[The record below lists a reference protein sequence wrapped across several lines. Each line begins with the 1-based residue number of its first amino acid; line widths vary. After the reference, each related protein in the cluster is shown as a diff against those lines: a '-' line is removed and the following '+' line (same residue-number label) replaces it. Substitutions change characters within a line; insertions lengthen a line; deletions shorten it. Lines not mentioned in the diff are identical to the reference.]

1 MTKRI
6 ASFILVLILAL
17 GLLPFGALA
26 DETGGAEIIA
36 SGDCSSQLNPD
47 SVSWKLDSNGLLTI
61 SGKGYMNY
69 YGLSLSETAPWG
81 TDIKSVVVESG
92 VLDVGA
98 RSFYHCDKLK
108 SVTLSESVDG
118 IGNSAFEGC
127 TSLRSIDLPDS
138 LEYICDSLFKGC
150 TALESVVIPE
160 KVIEIR
166 EQAFEG
172 CTNLTEVYFPDSLKD
187 IKSGAFEDCHKL
199 KSVTIP
205 DNAWMSGSYIFAR
218 CYSLE
223 SVKLSTKQGTIGDN
237 TFLDCTNLKS
247 LTIGKK
253 FISADSFAFG
263 MDINGIYYNG
273 TPYANV
279 PYLNDV
285 YYAGSPTEWKNIEH
299 CKENFHLARV
309 HYNDTGSNHKYTD
322 TIYPASC
329 TSTGRI
335 EHVCT
340 CGIKYTEYLCELGHE
355 FVANVCVRCGASAST
370 DGFTDISSDKY
381 YFDAVNWAVGNGIT
395 LGTTASTFSPNDV
408 CTRAQIVTFLWRA
421 AGRPVYNDGFMKF
434 DDVPQSAY
442 YYNAVKWA
450 ERNNITEGTDST
462 HFSPNAT
469 CTRAQIVTLLMRA
482 NRFTDDAPKVDFVD
496 VTVGSYYY
504 KAVCWATKYG
514 VTLGTDA
521 THFSPNAGC
530 TRAQV
535 VTFLYPA
542 KDL

>member
-26 DETGGAEIIA
+26 DETGSAEIVA
-36 SGDCSSQLNPD
+36 SGDCSSQSNPD

-61 SGKGYMNY
+61 SGKGYMND
-69 YGLSLSETAPWG
+69 YGLSFSEAAPWG
-81 TDIKSVVVESG
+81 TGIKNVVVESG
-92 VLDVGA
+92 VLNVGA
-98 RSFYHCDKLK
+98 RSFYHCDKLT

-138 LEYICDSLFKGC
+138 LDYICDSLFKGC

-160 KVIEIR
+160 KVIDIR
-166 EQAFEG
+166 ESAFAG
-172 CTNLTEVYFPDSLKD
+172 CTNLTEVYFPDGLKD
-187 IKSGAFEDCHKL
+187 IKSGAFEYCRKL

-205 DNAWMSGSYIFAR
+205 DSVLFPGSSIFAR

-223 SVKLSTKQGTIGDN
+223 SVKLSANQVGIGN
-237 TFLDCTNLKS
+237 YTFVGCTNLKS
-247 LTIGKK
+247 LTIGKN
-253 FISADSFAFG
+253 FSFAGEYAFG
-263 MDINGIYYNG
+263 LDINGLYDSVSYG
-273 TPYANV
+273 AV

-285 YYAGSPTEWKNIEH
+285 YYAGSPAEWTNVEY
-299 CKENFHLARV
+299 CKENFQLARI
-309 HYNDTGSNHKYTD
+309 HYYDTGSNHKYTD

-381 YFDAVNWAVGNGIT
+381 YFDAINWAVGSGIT
-395 LGTTASTFSPNDV
+395 LGTTESTFSPNDV

-421 AGRPVYNDGFMKF
+421 AGRPVYNDGVLQFV
-434 DDVPQSAY
+434 DVPQSAY

-496 VTVGSYYY
+496 VTDGSYYY

-535 VTFLYPA
+535 VTFLYRA

>member
-26 DETGGAEIIA
+26 DETGSAEIIA
-36 SGDCSSQLNPD
+36 SGDCSSQSNPD

-61 SGKGYMNY
+61 SGKGYMNN
-69 YGLSLSETAPWG
+69 YGLSLSKTAPWG

-92 VLDVGA
+92 VLNVGA
-98 RSFYHCDKLK
+98 RSFYHCDKLT

-138 LEYICDSLFKGC
+138 LDYICDSLFKGC

-160 KVIEIR
+160 KVIDIR
-166 EQAFEG
+166 ESAFAG
-172 CTNLTEVYFPDSLKD
+172 CTNLTEVYFPDGLKD
-187 IKSGAFEDCHKL
+187 IKSGAFEYCRKL

-205 DNAWMSGSYIFAR
+205 DSVLFPGSSIFAR

-223 SVKLSTKQGTIGDN
+223 SVKLSANQVGIGN
-237 TFLDCTNLKS
+237 YTFVGCTNLKS
-247 LTIGKK
+247 LTIGKN
-253 FISADSFAFG
+253 FSFAGEYAFG
-263 MDINGIYYNG
+263 LDINGLYDSVSYG
-273 TPYANV
+273 AV

-285 YYAGSPTEWKNIEH
+285 YYAGSPAEWTNVEY
-299 CKENFHLARV
+299 CKENFQLARI
-309 HYNDTGSNHKYTD
+309 HYYDTGSNHKYTD
-322 TIYPASC
+322 TVYPASC

-355 FVANVCVRCGASAST
+355 FVDNICVRCGASAST

-381 YFDAVNWAVGNGIT
+381 YFDAINWAVGSGIT
-395 LGTTASTFSPNDV
+395 LGTTESTFSPNDV

-421 AGRPVYNDGFMKF
+421 AGRPVYNDGVLQFV
-434 DDVPQSAY
+434 DVPQSAY

-482 NRFTDDAPKVDFVD
+482 KLFTGDAPDVDFVD
-496 VTVGSYYY
+496 VTVGSYYS
-504 KAVCWATKYG
+504 KAVCWALEYG

-535 VTFLYPA
+535 VTFLYRA

>member
-26 DETGGAEIIA
+26 DETGSAEIVA
-36 SGDCSSQLNPD
+36 SGDCSSQSNPNA
-47 SVSWKLDSNGLLTI
+47 VFWKLDSNGLLTI
-61 SGKGYMNY
+61 SGKGYMNN
-69 YGLSLSETAPWG
+69 YGLSLSKTAPWG

-92 VLDVGA
+92 VLNVGA
-98 RSFYHCDKLK
+98 RSFYHCDKLT

-138 LEYICDSLFKGC
+138 LDYICDSLFKGC

-160 KVIEIR
+160 KVIDIR
-166 EQAFEG
+166 ERAFAG
-172 CTNLTEVYFPDSLKD
+172 CTNLTEVYFPDGLKD
-187 IKSGAFEDCHKL
+187 IKSGAFEYCRKL

-205 DNAWMSGSYIFAR
+205 DSVLFPGSSIFAR

-223 SVKLSTKQGTIGDN
+223 SVKLSANQVGIGN
-237 TFLDCTNLKS
+237 YTFVGCTNLKS
-247 LTIGKK
+247 LTIGKN
-253 FISADSFAFG
+253 FSFAGEYAFG
-263 MDINGIYYNG
+263 LDINGLYDSVSYG
-273 TPYANV
+273 AV

-285 YYAGSPTEWKNIEH
+285 YYAGSPAEWTNVEY
-299 CKENFHLARV
+299 CKENFQLARI
-309 HYNDTGSNHKYTD
+309 HYYDTGSNHKYTD
-322 TIYPASC
+322 TVYPASC

-355 FVANVCVRCGASAST
+355 FVDNICVRCGASAST

-381 YFDAVNWAVGNGIT
+381 YFDAINWAVGSGIT
-395 LGTTASTFSPNDV
+395 LGTTESTFSPNDV

-421 AGRPVYNDGFMKF
+421 AGRPVYNDGVLQFV
-434 DDVPQSAY
+434 DVPQSAY

-496 VTVGSYYY
+496 VPDGSYYY

-535 VTFLYPA
+535 VTFLYRA

>member
-6 ASFILVLILAL
+6 ASLILVLILAL

-26 DETGGAEIIA
+26 DETGSAEIIA
-36 SGDCSSQLNPD
+36 SGDCSSQSNPD

-61 SGKGYMNY
+61 SGKGYMNN
-69 YGLSLSETAPWG
+69 YGLSLSKTAPWG

-92 VLDVGA
+92 VLNVGA
-98 RSFYHCDKLK
+98 RSFYHCDKLT

-138 LEYICDSLFKGC
+138 LDYICDSLFKGC

-160 KVIEIR
+160 KVIDIR
-166 EQAFEG
+166 ESAFAG
-172 CTNLTEVYFPDSLKD
+172 CTNLTEVYFPDGLKD
-187 IKSGAFEDCHKL
+187 IKSGAFENCRKL

-205 DNAWMSGSYIFAR
+205 DSVLFPGSSIFAR

-223 SVKLSTKQGTIGDN
+223 SVKLSANQVGIGN
-237 TFLDCTNLKS
+237 YTFVGCTNLKS
-247 LTIGKK
+247 LTIGKN
-253 FISADSFAFG
+253 FSFAGEYAFG
-263 MDINGIYYNG
+263 LDINGL
-273 TPYANV
+273 YASV
-279 PYLNDV
+279 SYGAIPYLNDV
-285 YYAGSPTEWKNIEH
+285 YYAGSPAEWTNVEY
-299 CKENFHLARV
+299 CKENFQLARI
-309 HYNDTGSNHKYTD
+309 HYYDTGSNHKYTD
-322 TIYPASC
+322 TVYPASC

-355 FVANVCVRCGASAST
+355 FVDNICVRCGASAST

-381 YFDAVNWAVGNGIT
+381 YFDAINWAVGSGIT
-395 LGTTASTFSPNDV
+395 LGTTESTFSPNDV

-421 AGRPVYNDGFMKF
+421 AGRPVYNDGVLQFV
-434 DDVPQSAY
+434 DVPQSAY

-469 CTRAQIVTLLMRA
+469 CTRAQIVTFLMRA
-482 NRFTDDAPKVDFVD
+482 KRFTGDAPDVDFVD

-535 VTFLYPA
+535 VTFLYRA

>member
-26 DETGGAEIIA
+26 DETGSAEIVA
-36 SGDCSSQLNPD
+36 SGDCSSQSNPNA
-47 SVSWKLDSNGLLTI
+47 VFWKLDSNGLLTI
-61 SGKGYMNY
+61 SGKGYMNN
-69 YGLSLSETAPWG
+69 YGLSLSKTAPWG

-92 VLDVGA
+92 VLNVGA
-98 RSFYHCDKLK
+98 RSFYHCDKLT

-138 LEYICDSLFKGC
+138 LDYICDSLFKGC

-160 KVIEIR
+160 KVIDIR
-166 EQAFEG
+166 ESAFAG
-172 CTNLTEVYFPDSLKD
+172 CTNLTEVYFPDGLKD
-187 IKSGAFEDCHKL
+187 IKSGAFEYCRKL

-205 DNAWMSGSYIFAR
+205 DSVLFPGSSIFAR

-223 SVKLSTKQGTIGDN
+223 SVKLSANQVGIGN
-237 TFLDCTNLKS
+237 YTFVGCTNLKS
-247 LTIGKK
+247 LTIGKN
-253 FISADSFAFG
+253 FSFAGEYAFG
-263 MDINGIYYNG
+263 LDINGLYDSVSYG
-273 TPYANV
+273 AV

-285 YYAGSPTEWKNIEH
+285 YYAGSPAEWTNVEY
-299 CKENFHLARV
+299 CKENFQLARI
-309 HYNDTGSNHKYTD
+309 HYYDTGSNHKYTD
-322 TIYPASC
+322 TVYPASC

-355 FVANVCVRCGASAST
+355 FVDNICVRCGASAST

-381 YFDAVNWAVGNGIT
+381 YFDAINWAVGSGIT
-395 LGTTASTFSPNDV
+395 LGTTESTFSPNDV

-421 AGRPVYNDGFMKF
+421 AGRPVYNDGVLQFV
-434 DDVPQSAY
+434 DVPQSAY

-496 VTVGSYYY
+496 VTDGSYYY
-504 KAVCWATKYG
+504 KAGRRAIRSSRRYPSASACSFRFSG
-514 VTLGTDA
+514 LRLSTDFR
-521 THFSPNAGC
+521 TE
-530 TRAQV
+530 R
-535 VTFLYPA
+535 
-542 KDL
+542 

>member
-26 DETGGAEIIA
+26 DETGSAEIVA
-36 SGDCSSQLNPD
+36 SGDCSSQSNPNA
-47 SVSWKLDSNGLLTI
+47 VFWKLDSNGLLTI
-61 SGKGYMNY
+61 SGKGYMNN
-69 YGLSLSETAPWG
+69 YGLSLSKTAPWG
-81 TDIKSVVVESG
+81 TDIKNVVVESG
-92 VLDVGA
+92 VLNVGA
-98 RSFYHCDKLK
+98 RSFYHCDKLT

-138 LEYICDSLFKGC
+138 LDYICDSLFKGC

-160 KVIEIR
+160 KVIDIR
-166 EQAFEG
+166 ESAFAG
-172 CTNLTEVYFPDSLKD
+172 CTNLTEVYFPDGLKD
-187 IKSGAFEDCHKL
+187 IKSGAFEYCRKL

-205 DNAWMSGSYIFAR
+205 DSVLFPGSSIFAR

-223 SVKLSTKQGTIGDN
+223 SVKLSANQVGIGN
-237 TFLDCTNLKS
+237 YTFVGCTNLKS
-247 LTIGKK
+247 LTIGKN
-253 FISADSFAFG
+253 FSFAGEYAFG
-263 MDINGIYYNG
+263 LDINGLYDSVSYG
-273 TPYANV
+273 AV

-285 YYAGSPTEWKNIEH
+285 YYAGSPAEWTNVEY
-299 CKENFHLARV
+299 CKENFQLARI
-309 HYNDTGSNHKYTD
+309 HYYDTGSNHKYTD
-322 TIYPASC
+322 TVYPASC

-355 FVANVCVRCGASAST
+355 FVDNICVRCGASAST

-381 YFDAVNWAVGNGIT
+381 YFDAINWAVGSGIT
-395 LGTTASTFSPNDV
+395 LGTTESTFSPNDV

-421 AGRPVYNDGFMKF
+421 AGRPVYNDGVLQFV
-434 DDVPQSAY
+434 DVPQSAY

-482 NRFTDDAPKVDFVD
+482 KLFTGDAPDVDFVD

-504 KAVCWATKYG
+504 KAVCWALEYG

-535 VTFLYPA
+535 VTFLYRA

>member
-6 ASFILVLILAL
+6 ASLILVLILAL

-26 DETGGAEIIA
+26 DETGSAEIIA
-36 SGDCSSQLNPD
+36 SGDCSSQSNPD

-61 SGKGYMNY
+61 SGKGYMNN
-69 YGLSLSETAPWG
+69 YGLSLSKTAPWG

-92 VLDVGA
+92 VLNVGA
-98 RSFYHCDKLK
+98 RSFYHCDKLT

-138 LEYICDSLFKGC
+138 LDYICDSLFKGC

-160 KVIEIR
+160 KVIDIR
-166 EQAFEG
+166 ESAFAG
-172 CTNLTEVYFPDSLKD
+172 CTNLTEVYFPDGLKD
-187 IKSGAFEDCHKL
+187 IKSGAFENCRKL

-205 DNAWMSGSYIFAR
+205 DSVLFPGSSIFAR

-223 SVKLSTKQGTIGDN
+223 SVKLSANQVGIGN
-237 TFLDCTNLKS
+237 YTFVGCTNLKS
-247 LTIGKK
+247 LTIGKN
-253 FISADSFAFG
+253 FSFAGEYAFG
-263 MDINGIYYNG
+263 LDINGLYDSVSYGAI
-273 TPYANV
+273 

-285 YYAGSPTEWKNIEH
+285 YYAGSPAEWTNVEY
-299 CKENFHLARV
+299 CKENFQLARI
-309 HYNDTGSNHKYTD
+309 HYYDTGSNHKYTD
-322 TIYPASC
+322 TVYPASC

-355 FVANVCVRCGASAST
+355 FVDNICVRCGASAST

-381 YFDAVNWAVGNGIT
+381 YFDAINWAVGSGIT
-395 LGTTASTFSPNDV
+395 LGTTESTFSPNDV

-421 AGRPVYNDGFMKF
+421 AGRPVYNDGVLQFV
-434 DDVPQSAY
+434 DVPQSAY

-469 CTRAQIVTLLMRA
+469 CTRAQIVTFLMRA
-482 NRFTDDAPKVDFVD
+482 KRFTGDAPDVDFVD

-514 VTLGTDA
+514 VTLGTYA

-535 VTFLYPA
+535 VTFLYRA

>member
-26 DETGGAEIIA
+26 DETGSAEIVA
-36 SGDCSSQLNPD
+36 SGDCSSQSNPNA
-47 SVSWKLDSNGLLTI
+47 VFWKLDSNGLLTI
-61 SGKGYMNY
+61 SGKGYMNN
-69 YGLSLSETAPWG
+69 YGLSLSKTAPWG

-92 VLDVGA
+92 VLNVGA
-98 RSFYHCDKLK
+98 RSFYHCDKLT

-138 LEYICDSLFKGC
+138 LDYICDSLFKGC

-160 KVIEIR
+160 KVIDIR
-166 EQAFEG
+166 ESAFAG
-172 CTNLTEVYFPDSLKD
+172 CTNLTEVYFPDGLKD
-187 IKSGAFEDCHKL
+187 IKSGAFEYCRKL

-205 DNAWMSGSYIFAR
+205 DSVLFPGSSIFAR

-223 SVKLSTKQGTIGDN
+223 SVKLSANQVGIGN
-237 TFLDCTNLKS
+237 YTFVGCTNLKS
-247 LTIGKK
+247 LTIGKN
-253 FISADSFAFG
+253 FSFAGEYAFG
-263 MDINGIYYNG
+263 LDINGLYDSVSYG
-273 TPYANV
+273 AV

-285 YYAGSPTEWKNIEH
+285 YYAGSPAEWTNVEY
-299 CKENFHLARV
+299 CKENFQLARI
-309 HYNDTGSNHKYTD
+309 HYYATGSNHKYTD
-322 TIYPASC
+322 TVYPASC

-355 FVANVCVRCGASAST
+355 FVDNICVRCGASAST

-381 YFDAVNWAVGNGIT
+381 YFDAINWAVGSGIT
-395 LGTTASTFSPNDV
+395 LGTTESTFSPNDV

-421 AGRPVYNDGFMKF
+421 AGRPVYNDGVLQFV
-434 DDVPQSAY
+434 DVPQSAY

-482 NRFTDDAPKVDFVD
+482 KLFTGDAPDVDFVD

-504 KAVCWATKYG
+504 KAVCWALEYG

-535 VTFLYPA
+535 VTFLYRA

>member
-61 SGKGYMNY
+61 SGKGYMNN
-69 YGLSLSETAPWG
+69 YGLSLSKTAPWG

-92 VLDVGA
+92 VLNVGA
-98 RSFYHCDKLK
+98 RSFYHCDKLT

-138 LEYICDSLFKGC
+138 LDYICDSLFKGC

-160 KVIEIR
+160 KVIDIR
-166 EQAFEG
+166 ESAFAG
-172 CTNLTEVYFPDSLKD
+172 CTNLTEVYFPDGLKD
-187 IKSGAFEDCHKL
+187 IKSGAFEYCRKL

-205 DNAWMSGSYIFAR
+205 DSVLFPGSSIFAR

-223 SVKLSTKQGTIGDN
+223 SVKLSANQVGIGN
-237 TFLDCTNLKS
+237 YTFVGCTNLKS
-247 LTIGKK
+247 LTIGKN
-253 FISADSFAFG
+253 FSFAGEYAFG
-263 MDINGIYYNG
+263 LDINGLYDSVSYG
-273 TPYANV
+273 AV

-285 YYAGSPTEWKNIEH
+285 YYAGSPAEWTNVEY
-299 CKENFHLARV
+299 CKENFQLARI
-309 HYNDTGSNHKYTD
+309 HYYDTGSNHKYTD
-322 TIYPASC
+322 TVYPASC

-355 FVANVCVRCGASAST
+355 FVDNICVRCGASAST

-381 YFDAVNWAVGNGIT
+381 YFDAINWAVGSGIT
-395 LGTTASTFSPNDV
+395 LGTTESTFSPNDV

-421 AGRPVYNDGFMKF
+421 AGRPVYNDGVLQFV
-434 DDVPQSAY
+434 DVPQSAY

-496 VTVGSYYY
+496 VTDGSYYY

-535 VTFLYPA
+535 VTFLYRA

>member
-6 ASFILVLILAL
+6 ASLILVLILAL

-26 DETGGAEIIA
+26 DETGSAEIIA
-36 SGDCSSQLNPD
+36 SGDCSSQSNPD

-61 SGKGYMNY
+61 SGKGYMNN
-69 YGLSLSETAPWG
+69 YGLSLSKTAPWG

-92 VLDVGA
+92 VLNVGA
-98 RSFYHCDKLK
+98 RSFYHCDKLT

-138 LEYICDSLFKGC
+138 LDYICDSLFKGC

-160 KVIEIR
+160 KVIDIR
-166 EQAFEG
+166 ESAFAG
-172 CTNLTEVYFPDSLKD
+172 CTNLTEVYFPDGLKD
-187 IKSGAFEDCHKL
+187 IKSGAFENCRKL

-205 DNAWMSGSYIFAR
+205 DSVLFPGSSIFAR

-223 SVKLSTKQGTIGDN
+223 SVKLSANQVGIGN
-237 TFLDCTNLKS
+237 YTFVGCTNLKS
-247 LTIGKK
+247 LTIGKN
-253 FISADSFAFG
+253 FSFAGEYAFG
-263 MDINGIYYNG
+263 LDINGLYDSVSYGAI
-273 TPYANV
+273 

-285 YYAGSPTEWKNIEH
+285 YYAGSPAEWTNVEY
-299 CKENFHLARV
+299 CKENFQLARI
-309 HYNDTGSNHKYTD
+309 HYYDTGSNHKYTD
-322 TIYPASC
+322 TVYPASC

-355 FVANVCVRCGASAST
+355 FVDNICVRCGASAST

-381 YFDAVNWAVGNGIT
+381 YFDAINWAVGSGIT
-395 LGTTASTFSPNDV
+395 LGTTESTFSPNDV

-421 AGRPVYNDGFMKF
+421 AGRPVYNDGVLQFV
-434 DDVPQSAY
+434 DVPQSAY

-535 VTFLYPA
+535 VTFLYRA

>member
-26 DETGGAEIIA
+26 DETGSAEIVA
-36 SGDCSSQLNPD
+36 SGDCSSQSNPNA
-47 SVSWKLDSNGLLTI
+47 VFWKLDSNGLLTI
-61 SGKGYMNY
+61 SGKGYMND
-69 YGLSLSETAPWG
+69 YGLSFSEAAPWG

-92 VLDVGA
+92 VLNVGSRA
-98 RSFYHCDKLK
+98 FYHCDKLT
-108 SVTLSESVDG
+108 SVTLSEGIDS

-127 TSLRSIDLPDS
+127 VSLRSIDLLDS
-138 LEYICDSLFKGC
+138 LEYICDSSFEGC

-166 EQAFEG
+166 EQAFAG
-172 CTNLTEVYFPDSLKD
+172 CTNLTEVYFPDGLKD
-187 IKSGAFEDCHKL
+187 IKSGAFENCRKL

-205 DNAWMSGSYIFAR
+205 DSVLFPGSSIFAR

-223 SVKLSTKQGTIGDN
+223 SVKLSANQVGIGN
-237 TFLDCTNLKS
+237 YTFVGCTNLKS
-247 LTIGKK
+247 LTIGKN
-253 FISADSFAFG
+253 FSFAGEYAFG
-263 MDINGIYYNG
+263 LDINGLYDSVSYGAI
-273 TPYANV
+273 

-285 YYAGSPTEWKNIEH
+285 YYAGSPAEWTNVEY
-299 CKENFHLARV
+299 CKENFQLARI
-309 HYNDTGSNHKYTD
+309 HYYDTGSNHKYTD
-322 TIYPASC
+322 TVYPASC

-355 FVANVCVRCGASAST
+355 FVDNICVRCGASAST

-381 YFDAVNWAVGNGIT
+381 YFDAINWAVGSGIT
-395 LGTTASTFSPNDV
+395 LGTTESTFSPNDV

-421 AGRPVYNDGFMKF
+421 AGRPVYNDGVLQFV
-434 DDVPQSAY
+434 DVPQSAY

-469 CTRAQIVTLLMRA
+469 CTRAQIVTFLMRA
-482 NRFTDDAPKVDFVD
+482 KRFTGDAPDVDFVD

-535 VTFLYPA
+535 VTFLYRA

>member
-6 ASFILVLILAL
+6 ASLILVLILAL

-26 DETGGAEIIA
+26 DETGSAEIIA
-36 SGDCSSQLNPD
+36 SGDCSSQSNPD

-61 SGKGYMNY
+61 SGKGYMNN
-69 YGLSLSETAPWG
+69 YGLSLSKTAPWG

-92 VLDVGA
+92 VLNVGA
-98 RSFYHCDKLK
+98 RSFYHCDKLT

-138 LEYICDSLFKGC
+138 LDYICDSLFKGC

-160 KVIEIR
+160 KVIDIR
-166 EQAFEG
+166 ESAFAG
-172 CTNLTEVYFPDSLKD
+172 CTNLTEVYFPDGLKD
-187 IKSGAFEDCHKL
+187 IKSGAFENCRKL

-205 DNAWMSGSYIFAR
+205 DSVLFPGSSIFAR

-223 SVKLSTKQGTIGDN
+223 SVKLSANQVGIGN
-237 TFLDCTNLKS
+237 YTFVGCTNLKS
-247 LTIGKK
+247 LTIGKN
-253 FISADSFAFG
+253 FSFAGEYAFG
-263 MDINGIYYNG
+263 LDINGLYDSVSYGAI
-273 TPYANV
+273 

-285 YYAGSPTEWKNIEH
+285 YYAGSPAEWTNVEY
-299 CKENFHLARV
+299 CKENFQLARI
-309 HYNDTGSNHKYTD
+309 HYYDTGSNHKYTD
-322 TIYPASC
+322 TVYPASC

-355 FVANVCVRCGASAST
+355 FVDNICVRCGASAST
-370 DGFTDISSDKY
+370 EGFTDISSDKY
-381 YFDAVNWAVGNGIT
+381 YFDAINWAVGSGIT
-395 LGTTASTFSPNDV
+395 LGTTESTFSPNDV

-421 AGRPVYNDGFMKF
+421 AGRPVYNDGVLQFV
-434 DDVPQSAY
+434 DVPQSAY

-469 CTRAQIVTLLMRA
+469 CTRAQIVTFLMRA
-482 NRFTDDAPKVDFVD
+482 KRFTGDAPDVDFVD

-535 VTFLYPA
+535 VTFLYRA

>member
-26 DETGGAEIIA
+26 DETGSAEIVA
-36 SGDCSSQLNPD
+36 SGDCSSQSNPNA
-47 SVSWKLDSNGLLTI
+47 VFWKLDSNGLLTI
-61 SGKGYMNY
+61 SGKGYMND
-69 YGLSLSETAPWG
+69 YGLSFSEAAPWG

-92 VLDVGA
+92 VLNVGSRA
-98 RSFYHCDKLK
+98 FYHCDKLT

-138 LEYICDSLFKGC
+138 LDYICDSLFKGC

-160 KVIEIR
+160 KVIDIR
-166 EQAFEG
+166 ESAFAG
-172 CTNLTEVYFPDSLKD
+172 CTNLTEVYFPDGLKD
-187 IKSGAFEDCHKL
+187 IKSGAFENCRKL

-205 DNAWMSGSYIFAR
+205 DSVLFPGSSIFAR

-223 SVKLSTKQGTIGDN
+223 SVKLSANQVGIGN
-237 TFLDCTNLKS
+237 YTFVGCTNLKS
-247 LTIGKK
+247 LTIGKN
-253 FISADSFAFG
+253 FSFAGEYAFG
-263 MDINGIYYNG
+263 LDINGLYDSVSYGAI
-273 TPYANV
+273 

-285 YYAGSPTEWKNIEH
+285 YYAGSPAEWTNVEY
-299 CKENFHLARV
+299 CKENFQLARI
-309 HYNDTGSNHKYTD
+309 HYYDTGSNHKYTD
-322 TIYPASC
+322 TVYPASC

-355 FVANVCVRCGASAST
+355 FVDNICVRCGASAST

-381 YFDAVNWAVGNGIT
+381 YFDAINWAVGSGIT
-395 LGTTASTFSPNDV
+395 LGTTESTFSPNDV

-421 AGRPVYNDGFMKF
+421 AGRPVYNDGVLQFV
-434 DDVPQSAY
+434 DVPQSAY

-469 CTRAQIVTLLMRA
+469 CTRAQIVTFLMRA
-482 NRFTDDAPKVDFVD
+482 KRFTGDAPDVDFVD

-535 VTFLYPA
+535 VTFLYRA

>member
-6 ASFILVLILAL
+6 ASLILVLILAL

-26 DETGGAEIIA
+26 DETGSAEIIA
-36 SGDCSSQLNPD
+36 SGDCSSQSNPD

-61 SGKGYMNY
+61 SGKGYMNN
-69 YGLSLSETAPWG
+69 YGLSLSKTAPWG

-92 VLDVGA
+92 VLNVGA
-98 RSFYHCDKLK
+98 RSFYHCDKLT

-138 LEYICDSLFKGC
+138 LDYICDSLFKGC

-160 KVIEIR
+160 KVIDIR
-166 EQAFEG
+166 ESAFAG
-172 CTNLTEVYFPDSLKD
+172 CTNLTEVYFPDGLKD
-187 IKSGAFEDCHKL
+187 IKSGAFENCRKL

-205 DNAWMSGSYIFAR
+205 DSVLFPGSSIFAR

-223 SVKLSTKQGTIGDN
+223 SVKLSANQVGIGN
-237 TFLDCTNLKS
+237 YTFVGCTNLKS
-247 LTIGKK
+247 LTIGKN
-253 FISADSFAFG
+253 FSFAGEYAFG
-263 MDINGIYYNG
+263 LDINGLYDSVSYGAI
-273 TPYANV
+273 

-285 YYAGSPTEWKNIEH
+285 YYAGSPAEWTNVEY
-299 CKENFHLARV
+299 CKENFQLARI
-309 HYNDTGSNHKYTD
+309 HYYDTGSNHKYTD
-322 TIYPASC
+322 TVYPASC

-355 FVANVCVRCGASAST
+355 FVDNICMRCGASAST

-381 YFDAVNWAVGNGIT
+381 YFDAINWAVGSGIT
-395 LGTTASTFSPNDV
+395 LGTTESTFSPNDV

-421 AGRPVYNDGFMKF
+421 AGRPVYNDGVLQFV
-434 DDVPQSAY
+434 DVPQSAY

-469 CTRAQIVTLLMRA
+469 CTRAQIVTFLMRA
-482 NRFTDDAPKVDFVD
+482 KRFTGDAPDVDFVD

-535 VTFLYPA
+535 VTFLYRA

>member
-26 DETGGAEIIA
+26 DETGSAEIVA
-36 SGDCSSQLNPD
+36 SGDCSSQSNPD

-61 SGKGYMNY
+61 SGKGYMNN
-69 YGLSLSETAPWG
+69 YGLSLSKTAPWG
-81 TDIKSVVVESG
+81 TDIKNVVVESG
-92 VLDVGA
+92 VLNVGA
-98 RSFYHCDKLK
+98 RSFYHCDKLT

-138 LEYICDSLFKGC
+138 LDYICDSLFKGC

-160 KVIEIR
+160 KVIDIR
-166 EQAFEG
+166 ESAFAG
-172 CTNLTEVYFPDSLKD
+172 CTNLTEVYFPDGLKD
-187 IKSGAFEDCHKL
+187 IKSGAFEYCRKL

-205 DNAWMSGSYIFAR
+205 DSVLFPGSSIFAR

-223 SVKLSTKQGTIGDN
+223 SVKLSANQVGIGN
-237 TFLDCTNLKS
+237 YTFVGCTNLKS
-247 LTIGKK
+247 LTIGKN
-253 FISADSFAFG
+253 FSFAGEYAFG
-263 MDINGIYYNG
+263 LDINGLYDSVSYG
-273 TPYANV
+273 AV

-285 YYAGSPTEWKNIEH
+285 YYAGSPAEWTNVEY
-299 CKENFHLARV
+299 CKENFQLARI
-309 HYNDTGSNHKYTD
+309 HYYDTGSNHKYTD
-322 TIYPASC
+322 TVYPASC

-355 FVANVCVRCGASAST
+355 FVDNICVRCGASAST

-381 YFDAVNWAVGNGIT
+381 YFDAVNWAVGSGIT
-395 LGTTASTFSPNDV
+395 LGTTESTFSPNDV

-421 AGRPVYNDGFMKF
+421 AGRPVYNDGVLQFV
-434 DDVPQSAY
+434 DVPQSAY

-462 HFSPNAT
+462 HFSPNDT
-469 CTRAQIVTLLMRA
+469 CTRAQIVTFLMRA
-482 NRFTDDAPKVDFVD
+482 KRFTGDAPDVDFVD

-504 KAVCWATKYG
+504 KAVCWATEYG

-535 VTFLYPA
+535 VTFMYRA

>member
-26 DETGGAEIIA
+26 DETGSAEIIA
-36 SGDCSSQLNPD
+36 SGDCSSQSNPNAIF
-47 SVSWKLDSNGLLTI
+47 WKLDSNGLLTI
-61 SGKGYMNY
+61 SGKGYMNN

-92 VLDVGA
+92 VLNVGA
-98 RSFYHCDKLK
+98 RSFYHCDKLT

-138 LEYICDSLFKGC
+138 LDYICDSLFKGC

-160 KVIEIR
+160 KVIDIR
-166 EQAFEG
+166 ESAFAG
-172 CTNLTEVYFPDSLKD
+172 CTNLTEVYFPDGLKD
-187 IKSGAFEDCHKL
+187 IKSGAFEYCRKL

-205 DNAWMSGSYIFAR
+205 DSVLFPGSSIFAR

-223 SVKLSTKQGTIGDN
+223 SVKLSANQVGIGN
-237 TFLDCTNLKS
+237 YTFVGCTNLKS
-247 LTIGKK
+247 LTIGKN
-253 FISADSFAFG
+253 FSFAGEYAFG
-263 MDINGIYYNG
+263 LDINGLYDSVSYG
-273 TPYANV
+273 AV

-285 YYAGSPTEWKNIEH
+285 YYAGSPAEWTNVEY
-299 CKENFHLARV
+299 CKENFQLARI
-309 HYNDTGSNHKYTD
+309 HYYDTGSNHKYTD
-322 TIYPASC
+322 TVYPASC

-355 FVANVCVRCGASAST
+355 FVDNICVRCGASAST

-381 YFDAVNWAVGNGIT
+381 YFDAINWAVGSGIT
-395 LGTTASTFSPNDV
+395 LGTTESTFSPNDV

-421 AGRPVYNDGFMKF
+421 AGRPVYNDGVLQFV
-434 DDVPQSAY
+434 DVPQSAY

-482 NRFTDDAPKVDFVD
+482 KLFTGDAPDVDFVD

-504 KAVCWATKYG
+504 KAVCWALEYG

-535 VTFLYPA
+535 VTFLYRA

>member
-6 ASFILVLILAL
+6 ASLILVLILAL

-26 DETGGAEIIA
+26 DETGSAEIIA
-36 SGDCSSQLNPD
+36 SGDCSSQSNPD

-61 SGKGYMNY
+61 SGKGYMNN
-69 YGLSLSETAPWG
+69 YGLSLSKTAPWG
-81 TDIKSVVVESG
+81 TDSKSVVVESG
-92 VLDVGA
+92 VLNVGA
-98 RSFYHCDKLK
+98 RSFYHCDKLT

-138 LEYICDSLFKGC
+138 LDYICDSLFKGC

-160 KVIEIR
+160 KVIDIR
-166 EQAFEG
+166 ESAFAG
-172 CTNLTEVYFPDSLKD
+172 CTNLTEVYFPDGLKD
-187 IKSGAFEDCHKL
+187 IKSGAFENCRKL

-205 DNAWMSGSYIFAR
+205 DSVLFPGSSIFAR

-223 SVKLSTKQGTIGDN
+223 SVKLSANQVGIGN
-237 TFLDCTNLKS
+237 YTFVGCTNLKS
-247 LTIGKK
+247 LTIGKN
-253 FISADSFAFG
+253 FSFAGEYAFG
-263 MDINGIYYNG
+263 LDINGLYDSVSYGAI
-273 TPYANV
+273 

-285 YYAGSPTEWKNIEH
+285 YYAGSPAEWTNVEY
-299 CKENFHLARV
+299 CKENFQLARI
-309 HYNDTGSNHKYTD
+309 HYYDTGSNHKYTD
-322 TIYPASC
+322 TVYPASC

-355 FVANVCVRCGASAST
+355 FVDNICVRCGASAST

-381 YFDAVNWAVGNGIT
+381 YFDAINWAVGSGIT
-395 LGTTASTFSPNDV
+395 LGTTESTFSPNDV

-421 AGRPVYNDGFMKF
+421 AGRPVYNDGVLQFV
-434 DDVPQSAY
+434 DVPQSAY

-469 CTRAQIVTLLMRA
+469 CTRAQIVTFLMRA
-482 NRFTDDAPKVDFVD
+482 KRFTGDAPDVDFVD

-535 VTFLYPA
+535 VTFLYRA